1 MALIEWRKEFETGVA
16 DVDHE
21 HRELVD
27 LINALHG
34 EIGKG
39 AAKER
44 IREFLGEVFA
54 RIAAHHEIG
63 AAADNQEGAE
73 AKGNKTKA
81 PRPRLVVILELRHG
95 GRCRHVLL
103 VELRQTHLIAKARLD
118 IAEID
123 PVAHLWSPN
132 SRSSLPGLC

>member
-34 EIGKG
+34 EIGRG

-44 IREFLGEVFA
+44 IRDFLGEVFA
-54 RIAAHHEIG
+54 RIAAHFALEESIMRKHGYDEYEAHKAEHEKLLDEIRDIMDEAEDAG
-63 AAADNQEGAE
+63 AYGEALAATVRDWFVNHF
-73 AKGNKTKA
+73 KSKD
-81 PRPRLVVILELRHG
+81 
-95 GRCRHVLL
+95 
-103 VELRQTHLIAKARLD
+103 ARLHHKLG
-118 IAEID
+118 
-123 PVAHLWSPN
+123 V
-132 SRSSLPGLC
+132 